1 MDVHGLILQRGKDFE
16 ILLAR
21 WCSNQP
27 YNILHISVVMRIK
40 FLSAGFTTSQSVTRK
55 WNMLS
60 IMCKEMASC
69 KQGNNNCGFFRKLYM
84 LQRRM
89 RLEFVS
95 LVSNHNNKKIDKYS
109 SCKML
114 SLLSTYSF
122 FFFPFSFNRSRDPQ
136 ERDWT
141 YVNILPNWSNK
152 NNGEWL
158 RKWLNLS
165 SKTWARRFTKLEART

>member
-1 MDVHGLILQRGKDFE
+1 VDVHGLILQRGKDFE

-40 FLSAGFTTSQSVTRK
+40 FLSSGFTTSQSVTRK

-60 IMCKEMASC
+60 IIWKEMA
-69 KQGNNNCGFFRKLYM
+69 
-84 LQRRM
+84 
-89 RLEFVS
+89 
-95 LVSNHNNKKIDKYS
+95 

-122 FFFPFSFNRSRDPQ
+122 FFPFSFNRSREPQ

-141 YVNILPNWSNK
+141 SVNILPNWSNK